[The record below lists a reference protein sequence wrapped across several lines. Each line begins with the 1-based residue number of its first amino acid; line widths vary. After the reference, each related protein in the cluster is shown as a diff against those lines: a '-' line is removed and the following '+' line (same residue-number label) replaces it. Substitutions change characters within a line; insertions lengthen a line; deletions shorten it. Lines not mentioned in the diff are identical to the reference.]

1 MNIFV
6 LGADIINRQALYC
19 HRVLRTIETVAQE
32 STVIDRETWD
42 ALLLFLLA
50 VNDTLLAP
58 PSVPGMVYCHRFLI
72 ISIYIKAVINEFIP
86 FFCS

>member
-1 MNIFV
+1 MFNFF

-32 STVIDRETWD
+32 STVINRETWD

-58 PSVPGMVYCHRFLI
+58 PSVPGMINLLI
-72 ISIYIKAVINEFIP
+72 SMSQKLFTIFKM
-86 FFCS
+86 